1 MAGGDDLSKKEVNI
15 LPHDTQKDEQKNSNN
30 PLNKLA
36 DGAKATFEQ
45 ASKAMPGPAILRTSA
60 ARRAPRRSA
69 GPRLSSL
76 TSKGMDL

>member
-45 ASKAMPGPAILRTSA
+45 ASKAMPGPAISQNIGGEEGTKEE
-60 ARRAPRRSA
+60 RRAKA
-69 GPRLSSL
+69 EQLN
-76 TSKGMDL
+76 K

>member
-36 DGAKATFEQ
+36 DSAKATFEQ
-45 ASKAMPGPAILRTSA
+45 ASKAMPGPAISQNIGGEEGTKEE
-60 ARRAPRRSA
+60 RRAKA
-69 GPRLSSL
+69 EQLN
-76 TSKGMDL
+76 K